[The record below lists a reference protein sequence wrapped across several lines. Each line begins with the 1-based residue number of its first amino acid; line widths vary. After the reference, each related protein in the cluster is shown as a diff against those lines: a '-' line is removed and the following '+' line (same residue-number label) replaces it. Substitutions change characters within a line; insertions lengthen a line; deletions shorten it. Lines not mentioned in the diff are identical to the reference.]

1 MNDATALRSWS
12 AVARLEL
19 RGSARPLVL
28 TDPPAASNATRDT
41 KQTRPQGTSSGTPNH
56 VTTAPPWRG
65 GIVGAEP
72 TADIPTRPA
81 REYAR

>member
-41 KQTRPQGTSSGTPNH
+41 KQTRPQGNVQRNTQSRHHGPTVARWNR
-56 VTTAPPWRG
+56 WR
-65 GIVGAEP
+65 
-72 TADIPTRPA
+72 
-81 REYAR
+81 